1 MKTIKNILLMTA
13 VAGTLFVAS
22 CTKEPVTTTTPPTT
36 TSTGVLK
43 CNVNGTAWQ
52 SEAASKIY
60 FINGDTTYGTL
71 AILKNGQLTIR
82 GTKIIGSDTTTLV
95 MILVL
100 TPNKTGKYSGT
111 FDITAADNAFYSPKS
126 DKITNFTIAA
136 TYKSTYSVTLTKVD
150 EVNKLVSGVYT
161 ITMLAPA
168 GQGLPDYKVT
178 DGTFDDI
185 KFY

>member
-1 MKTIKNILLMTA
+1 MTA

-22 CTKEPVTTTTPPTT
+22 CTKEPVTTTNTTPPTT

-52 SEAASKIY
+52 SEAASKMYIS
-60 FINGDTTYGTL
+60 NGDTTYGTS
-71 AILKNGQLTIR
+71 AILKNGELTIK
-82 GTKIIGSDTTTLV
+82 GTKIIGSDTSTLG

-111 FDITAADNAFYSPKS
+111 FSPQAADGALYFPKS
-126 DKITNFTIAA
+126 DMLTVITIGG
-136 TYKSTYSVTLTKVD
+136 TYNSTYSVTLTKVD
-150 EVNKLVSGVYT
+150 EVKKLVSGVFT
-161 ITMLAPA
+161 ITQLAPA
-168 GQGLPDYKVT
+168 GLGGADYKIT